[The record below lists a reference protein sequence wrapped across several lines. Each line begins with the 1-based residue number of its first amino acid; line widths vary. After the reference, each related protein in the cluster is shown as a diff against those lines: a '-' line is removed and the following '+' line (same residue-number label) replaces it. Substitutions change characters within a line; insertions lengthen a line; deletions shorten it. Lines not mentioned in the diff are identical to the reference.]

1 MGYDKFYSGH
11 SMDAIVHKYIIY
23 IHSSHKIQ
31 GGNFHF
37 NHYDCTSKIIEKQR
51 WKTELMIDFQ
61 KKGVVHFIH

>member
-31 GGNFHF
+31 GE
-37 NHYDCTSKIIEKQR
+37 I
-51 WKTELMIDFQ
+51 
-61 KKGVVHFIH
+61 FILTITTVLPRLLRNSEMENRSDDVEISRKRV